1 MNQNANFIDDA
12 RQIVRDY
19 FEQRVHY
26 EGIMERAAAG
36 RRSGAYTEDY
46 ERGVRIDCENAMINL
61 RTVAA
66 ARLGQLE
73 IFAC

>member
-26 EGIMERAAAG
+26 EGIMERAAAADALAHT
-36 RRSGAYTEDY
+36 RRTTS
-46 ERGVRIDCENAMINL
+46 
-61 RTVAA
+61 AA
-66 ARLGQLE
+66 CGSTAKTL
-73 IFAC
+73 

>member
-1 MNQNANFIDDA
+1 MNTNANFINDA

-36 RRSGAYTEDY
+36 RRRRS
-46 ERGVRIDCENAMINL
+46 
-61 RTVAA
+61 
-66 ARLGQLE
+66 
-73 IFAC
+73 